1 MSHTR
6 LIVLFCFNL
15 ICSASALAQ
24 NLPDLGSPGLVSY
37 DRATEIKLGQA
48 FSRTLHTQ
56 YDLVEDPQVLSYIR
70 RIGHH
75 LASHTQDPR
84 PFRFYIINDPAI
96 NAFAGPDGII
106 GIHTGLIL
114 SAQTEDEL
122 ASVIAHEIAHVTQQH
137 LSRRFEQQ
145 DSLNITSFASLLAAI
160 LIGSQNPSA
169 GMATLMGTTGLNLQQ
184 QLKFSRIHEHEAD
197 HLGIQLL
204 HNAGYDPHAMAHFFD
219 KLSKQYQL
227 YEFRPPEILMTHPVT
242 ESRLAQAVA
251 RARMLDTKE
260 SQYDPLNLALIQQ
273 RIQYINQ
280 NQPIGATSHNN
291 VVNCYARLSFNQYNL
306 EQQCLTEALKQHP
319 NNRLLKTL
327 QLTLKLNHDPK
338 RAIKELEALNA
349 IYPQDEAILGILAN
363 AYHQQGMFEKAQQTL
378 IKKTP
383 EMLYQ
388 YALYQQLSNLYAQQN
403 KLAEAYY
410 YEALA
415 NLSIGQHERSRH
427 FLKQSQQ
434 ANHPS
439 EQPQL
444 NKLIEG
450 LAKELNSSINSK
462 H

>member
-15 ICSASALAQ
+15 ICSISALAQ

-56 YDLVEDPQVLSYIR
+56 YDLVDDPQILSYVR

-145 DSLNITSFASLLAAI
+145 YSLNITSFASLLAAI

-169 GMATLMGTTGLNLQQ
+169 GMATLMGTTGFNLQQ

-204 HNAGYDPHAMAHFFD
+204 HNAGYDPQAMAQFFD

-251 RARMLDTKE
+251 RARTLDIKE
-260 SQYDPLNLALIQQ
+260 SQYDPLNLILIQQ
-273 RIQYINQ
+273 RIKHINQ
-280 NQPIGATSHNN
+280 IIDINSHNTIAD
-291 VVNCYARLSFNQYNL
+291 CYAKLTFNQYNL
-306 EQQCLTEALKQHP
+306 EQQCLTQALKQHP

-327 QLTLKLNHDPK
+327 QLTLKLNRDPQN
-338 RAIKELEALNA
+338 AIPELEALTA
-349 IYPQDEAILGILAN
+349 LYPQDEAILGILAN
-363 AYHQQGMFEKAQQTL
+363 AYQQQGMYEKAQETL

-388 YALYQQLSNLYAQQN
+388 YALYQQLSNLFAHQN

-415 NLSIGQHERSRH
+415 NLSIGQHERSKH
-427 FLKQSQQ
+427 FLTQSQQ
-434 ANHPS
+434 VCNPS
-439 EQPQL
+439 EQLQL
-444 NKLIEG
+444 NKLIEA
-450 LAKELNSSINSK
+450 LAKELNSPINSK